1 MANQPSKT
9 RRKGNTVYHAPKG
22 AVYHGDTAERP
33 IGLTTEQ
40 AEDQRVGSKLDE
52 RQVRDAAQAKRA
64 TSGRA
69 RSDEITAARK
79 TRTSS

>member
-22 AVYHGDTAERP
+22 AIYHGDVAERP
-33 IGLTTEQ
+33 IGLTTEE
-40 AEDQRVGSKLDE
+40 AEEQRVGGKLDE

-69 RSDEITAARK
+69 RSDELTAPRR
-79 TRTSS
+79 RTGS